1 MRETGENPKLL
12 KTSVILPIDSKSYK
26 VVSLLS
32 MKRKTKPTKDAK
44 ITFIASPTDQEIISA
59 GLAKFGVRK
68 MSEVIRMALKKFA
81 EAEGLQ
87 LKAS

>member
-1 MRETGENPKLL
+1 MPPPQVAEFKPK
-12 KTSVILPIDSKSYK
+12 KGIDTKSDK
-26 VVSLLS
+26 VVTLDL
-32 MKRKTKPTKDAK
+32 MKRKAKPVKDAK
-44 ITFIASPTDQEIISA
+44 ITFIASPVDQEIISA

-81 EAEGLQ
+81 ESEG